1 MAEAANPQA
10 TVLGRSYPTSNQ
22 LEQVETC
29 SNSFRQPSAPR
40 SHFRKKKG
48 QHIGLNRVC
57 WFSIECYLNASFI
70 FLQKR
75 TTHCAKAFQF
85 IKIFFFKKSH
95 FLSKSVCS
103 VNFYAKNPIFNDSL
117 KELDVPGFRGKV
129 KMESVFTLHFHV
141 YYSSFCCFSI
151 TYLFQYLS
159 TNKLTRKNKLFKN
172 NFIYTFVSLTVWP
185 LSSFTRSPNS
195 NNSLKEQISSFK
207 QYSKVVNWKSLH
219 SKNYRV
225 WNFKNKEKKLG
236 YACRGSL
243 SALFIF

>member
-1 MAEAANPQA
+1 M
-10 TVLGRSYPTSNQ
+10 
-22 LEQVETC
+22 
-29 SNSFRQPSAPR
+29 
-40 SHFRKKKG
+40 
-48 QHIGLNRVC
+48 
-57 WFSIECYLNASFI
+57 YLNSEE
-70 FLQKR
+70 
-75 TTHCAKAFQF
+75 
-85 IKIFFFKKSH
+85 
-95 FLSKSVCS
+95 SKSVGITP
-103 VNFYAKNPIFNDSL
+103 VLTFY
-117 KELDVPGFRGKV
+117 
-129 KMESVFTLHFHV
+129 FHV
-141 YYSSFCCFSI
+141 HYSSFCCFSVI
-151 TYLFQYLS
+151 SLFKYLS

-243 SALFIF
+243 SALFFKKSFFLNCLHLNPSSKMQIYKIPFLPP